1 VKSPAEPKPS
11 FEDALEKLETLVANM
26 ESGEIPLAEM
36 IEKFEEGNR
45 LLSVCAKRLQ
55 HAERRIEL
63 LKQDRKGVSFENLDL
78 KES

>member
-1 VKSPAEPKPS
+1 MKSPAEPNPS

-55 HAERRIEL
+55 SAERKIEL
-63 LKQDRKGVSFENLDL
+63 LKKDRKGVSFENLDPE
-78 KES
+78 KS